1 MKRNPPFRAE
11 HVGSLHRPKALR
23 EARLRLLGGL
33 APKDKVG
40 AHDNA
45 ELTAIEDGFIREA
58 VKLQEDVG
66 LKTITDGEF
75 RRQTWLDHF
84 LGSLTG
90 IGFAIRKV
98 ASRDPTVAFRS
109 AERAGKSTT
118 EDVEN
123 ITVEFPVNAPIRWR
137 GSANL
142 APFKFLQSVV
152 RDGEVPKITIPA
164 PDNFYYFGGP
174 GAIDRTAYP
183 DLGAYWDDMA
193 DAYKQEI
200 AALAAAGCRH
210 IQLDDVVPAF
220 LCDPAHVAKLKA
232 RGDDP
237 DALLA
242 AAAACVNRALAGRP
256 EGLRVSLHIC
266 RGNRHGHFMAEGAY
280 DAIAERLFGTL
291 EVDNYYLEYD
301 TPRAGTFAPLRFM
314 PPDKTVVLGLVTT
327 KRKELEPKDALKRR
341 IDDAAKYL
349 PLDRLALSPQCGF
362 SGDMMSDVMTVDDQ
376 KRKLALVVETATEV
390 WGTA

>member
-11 HVGSLHRPKALR
+11 HVGSLHRPKELR
-23 EARLRLLGGL
+23 EARMRILGGL
-33 APKDKVG
+33 AAKGKAG
-40 AHDNA
+40 AHGNA
-45 ELTAIEDGFIREA
+45 ELTAIEDGFIRDV

-66 LKTITDGEF
+66 LRTVTDGEF
-75 RRQTWLDHF
+75 RRQTWLDDI
-84 LGSLTG
+84 LGSLSG

-98 ASRDPTVAFRS
+98 ESRDPTTAFRS

-123 ITVEFPVNAPIRWR
+123 ITVEFPVTDRIRWQR
-137 GSANL
+137 SVNV
-142 APFKFLQSVV
+142 APFMFLQSAT
-152 RDGEVPKITIPA
+152 RGAVPKVTMPA
-164 PDNFYYFGGP
+164 PDNFYYFGGRH
-174 GAIDRTAYP
+174 AIDRGAYP
-183 DLGAYWDDMA
+183 EIGAYWDDMA

-200 AALAAAGCRH
+200 GALAAAGCVH
-210 IQLDDVVPAF
+210 VQLDDVVPAF
-220 LCDPAHVAKLKA
+220 LCDAAHIAKLKA

-237 DALLA
+237 QKLLA
-242 AAAACVNRALAGRP
+242 AATGCINRAIAGRS
-256 EGLRVSLHIC
+256 EALRVSLHIC

-280 DAIAERLFGTL
+280 DAIAEHLFGTL
-291 EVDNYYLEYD
+291 EVDNYYLEFD
-301 TPRAGTFAPLRFM
+301 TPRAGSFAPLRFM
-314 PPDKTVVLGLVTT
+314 PEGKTVVLGLVTT

-341 IDDAAKYL
+341 IDEAAKYV

-390 WGTA
+390 WGSV